1 MLFDLNDEKSGLV
14 AEILGN
20 KTCKKMLSVLADKEL
35 SENDMA
41 RELKMPINT
50 LEYNLKKLLKAGLVE
65 EAKGFFWSVKGK
77 KIKTYKLANK
87 KIVISTKSSFKSLAL
102 ISSALV
108 GGILFGSLKLARNA
122 FTRALIFYKT
132 PSNLYT
138 NIESDLVMKAGNLN
152 ESFIQ
157 TTAEAGRNMGSNSL
171 VNGIILWILIG
182 LITGAIT
189 FFIYNKI
196 RERRF
201 KKYSL

>member
-108 GGILFGSLKLARNA
+108 GGILF
-122 FTRALIFYKT
+122 
-132 PSNLYT
+132 
-138 NIESDLVMKAGNLN
+138 
-152 ESFIQ
+152 
-157 TTAEAGRNMGSNSL
+157 
-171 VNGIILWILIG
+171 
-182 LITGAIT
+182 
-189 FFIYNKI
+189 
-196 RERRF
+196 
-201 KKYSL
+201 